1 MNILMSCFMSYLIIV
16 FSIHGHRDFYYYEF
30 GAWVVFLLPRSLMR
44 VASIFTFGDLPSTV
58 LPTAIAGSLL
68 LLSAQFVFVQ
78 FLGIERD
85 ETKES
90 RAAAKN
96 VQRLLGIREE
106 AAPGTEMRKAIV
118 RESAKA
124 MQEQFML
131 SNRETEVLA
140 LYAMGL
146 TQAKIAEELRIAL
159 GTAHTHVKRIYSKTD
174 LHSRQAI
181 LDYIE
186 QYAD

>member
-1 MNILMSCFMSYLIIV
+1 M
-16 FSIHGHRDFYYYEF
+16 
-30 GAWVVFLLPRSLMR
+30 
-44 VASIFTFGDLPSTV
+44 
-58 LPTAIAGSLL
+58 
-68 LLSAQFVFVQ
+68 FVQ

-131 SNRETEVLA
+131 SNRETEVLT

-146 TQAKIAEELRIAL
+146 TQAKIAEELRIAP